1 MDVDPFC
8 ECKPYIH
15 VKTFWGL
22 VFQPSSYTYLSYFLG
37 NENHPNA
44 SQGHNMLGKAHIG
57 FGNCVRFP
65 ECKKTSL
72 RFTPWDRFACLL
84 EYRLRCLS
92 ASKENILKEGWRSSK
107 SEQAYPE
114 KPAANCLRSLS
125 SLHSIYKTL
134 QANGSVAAWM

>member
-1 MDVDPFC
+1 
-8 ECKPYIH
+8 
-15 VKTFWGL
+15 
-22 VFQPSSYTYLSYFLG
+22 
-37 NENHPNA
+37 
-44 SQGHNMLGKAHIG
+44 MLGKAHIG

-114 KPAANCLRSLS
+114 KPAANCLRSL
-125 SLHSIYKTL
+125 HSIYKIL
-134 QANGSVAAWM
+134 QANGSVAAWT